1 MRLLPRFGRA
11 MVLLFS
17 TVSVF
22 CCVTGAIGVW
32 IFCQHA
38 SRKVQNITA
47 RLDVGLERASVA
59 NQNVQRAV
67 GNARAEVAKVGK
79 ESTDPGGGSERS
91 RGASRA
97 LRTLIQQQVGPNL
110 DDLSGRLATLSDTS
124 VAVSAL
130 LQSFQ
135 LAGRSGRIKPDQLER
150 WGDEA
155 QQLAGKLRR
164 LEAVVGNGEKADA
177 GKEIVAATSEV
188 DLILEKCRARM
199 DVWQADLEAVRD
211 ELRQAK
217 EEILS
222 CLTPAAIVG
231 TLLCLWMAAGQ
242 ISLFAQGRRW
252 CKGVRRGARRR
263 DHFS

>member
-91 RGASRA
+91 SGASRA
-97 LRTLIQQQVGPNL
+97 VRTLIQQQVGPNL
-110 DDLSGRLATLSDTS
+110 NDLSGRLATLSDAS

-130 LQSFQ
+130 LQSFREVTASQ
-135 LAGRSGRIKPDQLER
+135 SGRIKPDQLER
-150 WGDEA
+150 WAEEV
-155 QQLAGKLRR
+155 QQLSGKLRR
-164 LEAVVGNGEKADA
+164 LEAVVGNGEKAA
-177 GKEIVAATSEV
+177 TSKEVAAATSEV
-188 DLILEKCRARM
+188 DLILQKCQARM
-199 DVWQADLEAVRD
+199 NVWQADLEAARE
-211 ELRQAK
+211 ELRHVKAD
-217 EEILS
+217 ILGW
-222 CLTPAAIVG
+222 LTPAAIVG
-231 TLLCLWMAAGQ
+231 TLLGLWVAAGQ
-242 ISLFAQGRRW
+242 ISLFAHALRW
-252 CKGVRRGARRR
+252 CRGA
-263 DHFS
+263 